1 MFWNKRPTPAAASP
15 LPEMLDPDSA
25 DDIAWIK
32 QSGDPLIWHSAA
44 LGILLFRDDSQDFL
58 TWLVEQETMDRV
70 TALAI
75 FLAQSNGKN
84 RLTGGV
90 IPPEQM
96 PEPYRSKHMRI
107 NHVIDRLCELDAERT
122 WPEHGIGLGIG
133 LEHGLEEEREKLTAE
148 LGSEP
153 RFPHN
158 LFARPIPRHTAQM
171 PYLDI
176 GEAELYSRE
185 AVARDMPYLLD

>member
-1 MFWNKRPTPAAASP
+1 MFWKKKPAAPSTSS
-15 LPEMLDPDSA
+15 LPESLDPDSA

-44 LGILLFRDDSQDFL
+44 LGILLFRDDSQNFL
-58 TWLVEQETMDRV
+58 AWLVEQERMDRT

-96 PEPYRSKHMRI
+96 PEPYRSKQARI
-107 NHVIDRLCELDAERT
+107 NHAIDRLCELDTART
-122 WPEHGIGLGIG
+122 WPEHGVG
-133 LEHGLEEEREKLTAE
+133 LEAGWEDERAKLLTE
-148 LGSEP
+148 LGSDP
-153 RFPHN
+153 RFPRN
-158 LFARPIPRHTAQM
+158 MFARPIPRQTARM
-171 PYLDI
+171 PYLDL
-176 GEAELYSRE
+176 GEAELYSEDYIRQT
-185 AVARDMPYLLD
+185 MPYLLD